1 MDSRSFQTSVL
12 QATIFTPDMDFSTSK
27 VMSIFYPKCAE
38 YFDADP
44 EVVPN
49 MPGFPPEVPR
59 VILKNKDDTSKLEI
73 AAARVNCFRIMKKYD
88 APIIDINQF
97 YSDAIRFLS
106 LFKEAV
112 DCRIGRLAALRT
124 IYANHDDPGFFLS
137 RHFCKDIWD
146 EAPLNRPENFEL
158 HAHKV
163 FSLSDKFTVNSW
175 ARSKTGNLIEDK
187 KKSRII
193 LFEQDLN
200 TLADEA
206 KEKSFNFED
215 IALFFNQIIPE
226 LDNIL
231 NQYYPIS
238 VGDK

>member
-1 MDSRSFQTSVL
+1 M
-12 QATIFTPDMDFSTSK
+12 
-27 VMSIFYPKCAE
+27 
-38 YFDADP
+38 
-44 EVVPN
+44 
-49 MPGFPPEVPR
+49 
-59 VILKNKDDTSKLEI
+59 
-73 AAARVNCFRIMKKYD
+73 
-88 APIIDINQF
+88 
-97 YSDAIRFLS
+97 
-106 LFKEAV
+106 
-112 DCRIGRLAALRT
+112 
-124 IYANHDDPGFFLS
+124 
-137 RHFCKDIWD
+137 
-146 EAPLNRPENFEL
+146 
-158 HAHKV
+158 